1 MDPATRM
8 ILIVD
13 DEPDVC
19 WALDW
24 LLSRSGFS
32 VKKVLSGREALE
44 LVGLF
49 PFEWVFVDAKLPDTE
64 GFELAQLIRETNPAI
79 RVVMISGF
87 YYPDD
92 EVVLDALEKGLI
104 TNFISKPFLN
114 DDILK
119 VIGAKRR

>member
-8 ILIVD
+8 VLIVD

-19 WALDW
+19 WAVER

-64 GFELAQLIRETNPAI
+64 GFELARRIGETNPAI

-87 YYPDD
+87 YYQDD

-104 TNFISKPFLN
+104 ANFIGKPFLN
-114 DDILK
+114 DDVLRL
-119 VIGAKRR
+119 IGVKRR